1 MIKIFSLFKK
11 HFLTSEFI
19 NYFFLGLCLIFT
31 FFLLSYFPELIT
43 FPFIKPALGVL
54 IAIFYFLNAFS
65 FLYLLDQVKRLDLE
79 KIQINAIIRSISDP
93 VISYTKDFEIIL
105 VNSALE
111 DLIGVPKEKLIGK
124 IIRPEMVN
132 DPTFGFLTR
141 LIFPSLAPIVL
152 ERSTEGYPQT
162 IKIKFL
168 EPKEYVFEIVT
179 SKVMDENGK
188 VFGFLKI
195 IHDLTKEEEL
205 KRTQTDFIT
214 VAAHQL
220 RTPLAGLSWILEL
233 LSGKD
238 MGPLNQDQQK
248 LVNDAQ
254 LALRE
259 ALSTVEGLL
268 QAAQIESG
276 KLGFQFEKTD
286 LIKLI
291 EETIKKYEP
300 SAQRD
305 NIKIILYPP
314 PPLNEIFIDPFRIKL
329 VLEIL
334 IDNAIKY
341 NVKNGEVR
349 IKVELLK
356 DKPFVAVSVEDT
368 GIGIPEQDLPKLF
381 QKFFRASSAM
391 KEKTSGLGLGL
402 YLAKNIIERHGGKI
416 WVKSV
421 YQRGSIFTFVL
432 PIDPSLIPKY

>member
-1 MIKIFSLFKK
+1 MKYFFLIKKY
-11 HFLTSEFI
+11 FLTSEFI
-19 NYFFLGLCLIFT
+19 NFFFLGISLLFT
-31 FFLLSYFPELIT
+31 FCLFVFLPEIIV
-43 FPFIKPALGVL
+43 FPFIKPALIL
-54 IAIFYFLNAFS
+54 LLTIFYIVNGLSFLN
-65 FLYLLDQVKRLDLE
+65 LLEQVKKLDIE

-93 VISYTKDFEIIL
+93 VISYSKDFEIIL
-105 VNSALE
+105 VNSAFE
-111 DLIGVPKEKLIGK
+111 DLVKIPREKLIGK

-132 DPTFGFLTR
+132 DPTFGFLTK

-152 ERSTEGYPQT
+152 ERSTAGYPQR
-162 IKIKFL
+162 IKIQFL
-168 EPKEYVFEIVT
+168 EPKEYIFEIVT

-195 IHDLTKEEEL
+195 IHDLTREEEL
-205 KRTQTDFIT
+205 KKTQTDFIT

-220 RTPLAGLSWILEL
+220 RTPLAGLSWILEMLYKQEVGSLNNDQLKL
-233 LSGKD
+233 LE
-238 MGPLNQDQQK
+238 
-248 LVNDAQ
+248 DAR
-254 LALRE
+254 LALQE
-259 ALSTVEGLL
+259 SLSTVEGLL

-276 KLGFQFEKTD
+276 KLGFQFERTN

-291 EETIKKYEP
+291 EEAIKKYEP
-300 SAQRD
+300 LAKKE

-314 PPLNEIFIDPFRIKL
+314 PSLGEIVIDPFRIKL

-334 IDNAIKY
+334 LDNAIKY

-349 IKVELLK
+349 IKIEVLK
-356 DKPFVAVSVEDT
+356 NQPFVAISVEDT
-368 GIGIPEQDLPKLF
+368 GIGIPESDLPKIF
-381 QKFFRASSAM
+381 QKFFRSSSAL

-432 PIDPSLIPKY
+432 PLDPSLIPKY